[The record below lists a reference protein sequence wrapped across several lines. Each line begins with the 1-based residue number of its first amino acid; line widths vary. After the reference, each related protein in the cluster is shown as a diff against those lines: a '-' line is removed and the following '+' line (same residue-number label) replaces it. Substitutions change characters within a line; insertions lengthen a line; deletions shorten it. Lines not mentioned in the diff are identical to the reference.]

1 MGIEFTYFDVAE
13 FDVDYFDYSY
23 TSDTFPAD
31 TGIDF
36 DNIMTE
42 IGHDFSIIRQVD
54 TTDGTGAIT
63 NITESTFT
71 ISGFLVDITKKDRII
86 HKMGLSNKGERTFF
100 VKDKNLDGD
109 YIQVGDILTDR
120 VSNQWRITQIIQEP
134 YLTGEQIYKK
144 CFIRN
149 IYFSD
154 TDYSDV
160 PTSGF
165 AFTALNDFNLIVLE
179 NGDIFSVTKQTDTLD
194 GVGTISSIT
203 ESNFRLYAY
212 IRDITK
218 KDREV
223 HDMGLSVSGD
233 RIMYVKP
240 FYSDLTNGT
249 TTTYTSNEGDILTD
263 RNGYQWRIVQ
273 IVHEP
278 FIGDYLIYKKMIVRN
293 INLEGSE

>member
-1 MGIEFTYFDVAE
+1 MITMGIEFTYFDVAE

-144 CFIRN
+144 CFIPM
-149 IYFSD
+149 F
-154 TDYSDV
+154 
-160 PTSGF
+160 
-165 AFTALNDFNLIVLE
+165 
-179 NGDIFSVTKQTDTLD
+179 
-194 GVGTISSIT
+194 
-203 ESNFRLYAY
+203 
-212 IRDITK
+212 
-218 KDREV
+218 
-223 HDMGLSVSGD
+223 
-233 RIMYVKP
+233 
-240 FYSDLTNGT
+240 
-249 TTTYTSNEGDILTD
+249 
-263 RNGYQWRIVQ
+263 
-273 IVHEP
+273 
-278 FIGDYLIYKKMIVRN
+278 
-293 INLEGSE
+293 